1 MQQTQKKN
9 IFYRKR
15 VGATSFGMKA
25 AIELTANDDKAPKP
39 TSVFMFG
46 DPLNRLFSP
55 SSISLRPGP
64 TNVNIDRDK

>member
-1 MQQTQKKN
+1 
-9 IFYRKR
+9 
-15 VGATSFGMKA
+15 MKA

-46 DPLNRLFSP
+46 DPLIRLFSP

-64 TNVNIDRDK
+64 RNVNIDSDI

>member
-1 MQQTQKKN
+1 MQQTKKKK
-9 IFYRKR
+9 RKR
-15 VGATSFGMKA
+15 VGGTSFGMKA